1 MRASSRDDAAR
12 YVSVIDS
19 LQQRGLIA
27 TTSACIWSRAQED
40 WDTGKQVLVGSVR
53 VDLTEPHLMIPHNQ
67 HP

>member
-1 MRASSRDDAAR
+1 M
-12 YVSVIDS
+12 IDS